1 MHLLSCARGFAV
13 VAALL
18 VTVAG
23 ASIAA
28 CGDDDGEE
36 GRAPDVTLA
45 VGSWGGASDDG
56 TREAYLDPFESE
68 SGVGFRMVPAPG
80 EQLARVEAQN
90 RAGEIE
96 WDVLDG
102 VAGDGAF
109 VLAERGYLENL
120 PRDVKSQL
128 ENAIGPEKVTPFGF
142 AHGNIANVIV
152 CNMDRVETCPKDMAA
167 FYDTERFPQDR
178 MFAGIAPIMAVTTA
192 QVASGVPRSKTSTT
206 PLDMDSAFE
215 SLESLKP
222 KIRVFWESGDQQEQI
237 MRSGAADI
245 GIMWSNRAHR
255 LKTTG
260 MNLQINWAGAAYE
273 PSYWTVLKGA
283 RNQGEAFDLLT
294 WIATHPRAQAKWA
307 EAVGS
312 SVPNDRAFDFLEEDL
327 IVDFVDQP
335 ANFEKIAVP
344 NFEWYAKNTKR
355 LDDRYRDF
363 VRGG

>member
-1 MHLLSCARGFAV
+1 MHLLLGVRRSAV
-13 VAALL
+13 FAALL
-18 VTVAG
+18 MAVAG

-36 GRAPDVTLA
+36 GRASDVALT

-56 TREAYLDPFESE
+56 TREAYLEPFEAE
-68 SGVGFRMVPAPG
+68 TGIGFRMVPAPG

-90 RAGEIE
+90 RAGDIE

-109 VLAERGYLENL
+109 VLAERGYLEDL
-120 PRDVKSQL
+120 PPDVKAQL
-128 ENAIGPEKVTPFGF
+128 EDALGPESVTQFGF

-152 CNMDRVETCPKDMAA
+152 CNMDRVDTCPKDMAE
-167 FYDTERFPQDR
+167 FYDTERFPQER

-192 QVASGVPRSKTSTT
+192 QVASGVPAKKTSTT
-206 PLDMDSAFE
+206 AVNMDSAFD
-215 SLESLKP
+215 SLDALKP
-222 KIRVFWESGDQQEQI
+222 KIRVFWESGDQQEQV
-237 MRSGAADI
+237 MRSGAADM

-273 PSYWTVLKGA
+273 PSYWTVLEGA
-283 RNQGEAFDLLT
+283 ENADQAFELLT
-294 WIATHPRAQAKWA
+294 WIATHPKAQAKWA

-312 SVPNDRAFDFLEEDL
+312 SVPNDRAFDLLADDL

-335 ANFEKIAVP
+335 ANFKQIAVP